1 MVLWRVTATQWQS
14 DVHVVDES
22 PQIAELTAVARAF
35 QIFAEQKLNM
45 ITDSLYITGIIQ
57 QIEGFFLK
65 EVNNPVLFAQL
76 K

>member
-1 MVLWRVTATQWQS
+1 VVLWRVTATQWQS
-14 DVHVVDES
+14 DVHVVDGS